1 MQTISISEQI
11 PVNASYDV
19 IVAGGGVSGVAAA
32 LSAARMGKRVLL
44 LEKQTWLGGLATSGL
59 VNFWVPLCNGRG
71 KMIIRGMA
79 EEFLKLSIQYG
90 FDTFPP
96 EWKDGREPDHPTNAR
111 LCGWFSSGF
120 FALSLLKLLKGA
132 GVKILYDALVSIP
145 VMEGGH
151 CRGLVVDSK
160 SGRMFFEAGM
170 VVDATGDADILKR
183 AGMPTIDGSD
193 YFTCYGEGI
202 TLKGC
207 EEAVKHQNIWYA
219 YYHPYGGVSNL
230 YGKGHPE
237 GMPLFIGSDLE
248 MINDYLQ
255 QNHLLMLEKEKD
267 APRFERNIHMLP
279 GMAQLRT
286 SRRLDGDNTLTGD
299 DCYLHCETSIGAI
312 CDFDHRDRL
321 YEVPYGTLVRTGF
334 DNIITCGR
342 SASASGWGWDV
353 LRVIP
358 PAILTGQAAGIAT
371 AMALDAQCPIHDIS
385 LRPLQKK
392 LAETGVIIHFDDE
405 WVPPETNQDE
415 LASPEGHM

>member
-1 MQTISISEQI
+1 MKTLSISEQI
-11 PVNASYDV
+11 PVYASYDV
-19 IVAGGGVSGVAAA
+19 VVAGGGVAGVAAA

-96 EWKDGREPDHPTNAR
+96 SWQDGIEPSHSTNER

-120 FALSLLKLLKGA
+120 FALSLLKLLKDA
-132 GVKILYDALVSIP
+132 SVTIYYDTLVSVP

-160 SGRMFFEAGM
+160 SGRLFLEAGM
-170 VVDATGDADILKR
+170 VVDATGDCDILKR
-183 AGMPTIDGSD
+183 AGMPVIDGAD

-207 EEAVKHQNIWYA
+207 EEAVKHKNVWHA
-219 YYHPYGGVSNL
+219 YYHPYGGTANL
-230 YGKGHPE
+230 YGKGHPVD
-237 GMPLFIGSDLE
+237 MPLFVGSDIE
-248 MINDYLQ
+248 SVNEYLQ
-255 QNHLLMLEKEKD
+255 KNHLLMLEKEKEG
-267 APRFERNIHMLP
+267 PRFERNIHMLP
-279 GMAQLRT
+279 GMAQFRT
-286 SRRLDGDNTLTGD
+286 SRRLDGNATLYAE
-299 DCYLHCETSIGAI
+299 DCYRHCETSIGTI

-321 YEVPYGTLVRTGF
+321 YEVPYGTLVRSGF
-334 DNIITCGR
+334 DNLITCGR
-342 SASASGWGWDV
+342 SASASGWAWDV

-358 PAILTGQAAGIAT
+358 PAILTGQAAGIAS
-371 AMALDAQCPIHDIS
+371 AMALNHGCAIS
-385 LRPLQKK
+385 DVSVGELQQK
-392 LAETGVIIHFDDE
+392 LAKTGVIIHFDNQWIPNE
-405 WVPPETNQDE
+405 AAQDE
-415 LASPEGHM
+415 LAKATDHI